1 MTSAVCD
8 ISVCYRLGRLKVKE
22 AFRTF
27 RDWLAVQLHIPAS
40 TFCHCCLNTA
50 TVESFPMSLACGP
63 KGHFG
68 KCNGYEDIKSH
79 KNSYKFT
86 IFYSR
91 VRACV
96 CAIQV
101 LWAEQQV
108 VKKRKKRDVYEDP
121 TDPDFYKQWYLVCN
135 RFCNFSRLFSVRAP
149 PVLLLNVLML
159 RCIHC
164 QGEFIVIDWV
174 YNGLPVFWLSFS
186 FVICWFHLNVK
197 SSYRTLIKI
206 SFCYRAF
213 IL

>member
-8 ISVCYRLGRLKVKE
+8 ISVCCRLSRLKVKE

-40 TFCHCCLNTA
+40 TFCHCCINTA

-86 IFYSR
+86 IFYSC

-96 CAIQV
+96 QFRSCGLSSRWWKRGRRGMFMKTQQTLISISSGIWYVTVSAISAV
-101 LWAEQQV
+101 
-108 VKKRKKRDVYEDP
+108 
-121 TDPDFYKQWYLVCN
+121 
-135 RFCNFSRLFSVRAP
+135 FSVSEH
-149 PVLLLNVLML
+149 LLSYCWMFWCWGAFTVKVNLLWLTKSIMD
-159 RCIHC
+159 C
-164 QGEFIVIDWV
+164 QSFDWAFLLWFADFI
-174 YNGLPVFWLSFS
+174 
-186 FVICWFHLNVK
+186 
-197 SSYRTLIKI
+197 
-206 SFCYRAF
+206 
-213 IL
+213 

>member
-1 MTSAVCD
+1 MCD
-8 ISVCYRLGRLKVKE
+8 ISVCCRLSRLKVKE

-68 KCNGYEDIKSH
+68 KCNSYEDIKSH

-86 IFYSR
+86 IFYSC
-91 VRACV
+91 VR
-96 CAIQV
+96 AIQV

-121 TDPDFYKQWYLVCN
+121 TDPDFHKQWYLVCN
-135 RFCNFSRLFSVRAP
+135 RFCNFILFCFSFSHTFEACSYIYLGASRKIHTFFIAFYWTTWFQLSFQCPSTSCLTAECSDS
-149 PVLLLNVLML
+149 

-164 QGEFIVIDWV
+164 QGEVIVID
-174 YNGLPVFWLSFS
+174 
-186 FVICWFHLNVK
+186 
-197 SSYRTLIKI
+197 
-206 SFCYRAF
+206 
-213 IL
+213 